1 MSKNSTYNDK
11 INVILDQTKFRN
23 IEKNMLMKSA

>member
-11 INVILDQTKFRN
+11 INVILDHAKFRN
-23 IEKNMLMKSA
+23 IEKIMLMKSA